1 MIVLGDRPESL
12 RQWCR
17 TVDVIAQPDN
27 PYTAVFDQTPVL
39 LCRGL
44 KHNLQEVRPML
55 KNWN

>member
-1 MIVLGDRPESL
+1 VLGDRPESL